1 MSTKVANDT
10 SKRRRFQPPITTF
23 FSTSSTSTPSS
34 DANDLTNDDDITTP
48 RLSHYHYSA
57 ATFSPTPV
65 VPAKV
70 QSSLLNVG
78 MRVRKSV
85 AEGYKTKK
93 AEMMT
98 LASAG
103 AGAGASAELAPFCGS
118 SKMGDFGVEPF
129 SRPVMGH
136 DHSNNDLVNDEA
148 DAFSLPSSS
157 KESTASSSSSSFA
170 LNVGQKRSFDYSDD
184 DDLDEFDFADQDID
198 PSHGYGYMGNTAVH
212 TQRTILAPTL
222 GQQRR
227 RFIATK
233 NYNNQSVKSHMDVE
247 DDFEEAS
254 FLCRREDVEMDG
266 I

>member
-10 SKRRRFQPPITTF
+10 TKRRRFQPPITTF
-23 FSTSSTSTPSS
+23 FSTSSTSTPS
-34 DANDLTNDDDITTP
+34 NDLNNDDDITTP

-93 AEMMT
+93 AEEMMA
-98 LASAG
+98 LAS

-136 DHSNNDLVNDEA
+136 DHNNNDLVNDEG

-157 KESTASSSSSSFA
+157 QQSTASSASSSSSL
-170 LNVGQKRSFDYSDD
+170 LNSGQKRPFDYSDD
-184 DDLDEFDFADQDID
+184 DDLDELDFADQNID
-198 PSHGYGYMGNTAVH
+198 PSYGYDYMGNTAVH

-227 RFIATK
+227 RFIAAR
-233 NYNNQSVKSHMDVE
+233 NHNNPSAMSHMDVD